1 MSGYRPTHHR
11 ITGRFHVISFIVVKD
26 CTELMLTLLLD
37 FVATYQEMSTTA
49 LSADPAVAVPL
60 LTINGW
66 ILMQR
71 LVKGGPVTFNQSW
84 VAYREGFG
92 SATANESYWLG
103 LEKVYRL
110 TQLSSTAL
118 RVEVYAQIT
127 SNYTLLYF
135 ADLTKTERNQHAMPV
150 FTDAVRLFESLA
162 RTKKADAKMHHCL
175 TPEVVSMRRDSMIPA
190 RTSAVAPVFR

>member
-135 ADLTKTERNQHAMPV
+135 ADLTKTERNQLRCQYLLMRSACSNHWRELRKLMQRCIIV
-150 FTDAVRLFESLA
+150 LRQKLSLCGA
-162 RTKKADAKMHHCL
+162 IA
-175 TPEVVSMRRDSMIPA
+175 
-190 RTSAVAPVFR
+190 